1 MTQYGA
7 GGTSTESMRMQRWLC
22 WLATI
27 LLFVPC
33 TVLPYSAHTARQA
46 PVADSSFAKAPA
58 DTASAVSFA
67 RAAAL
72 RALNFRQGDRDGF
85 AGARAAFTETAWE
98 QFIKGMA
105 AFLDPNGVPTFSSSF
120 VPSTDGRVVDE
131 QNGVVHV
138 RIPGTLT
145 QTQNQSRTAYRRF
158 AVDVWAGGRPISV
171 QRMTQTTCVGA
182 SQSCN

>member
-1 MTQYGA
+1 
-7 GGTSTESMRMQRWLC
+7 MRMQRLFWH
-22 WLATI
+22 ATI
-27 LLFVPC
+27 LLFVLLVPC

-46 PVADSSFAKAPA
+46 PVADSSSAKAPA
-58 DTASAVSFA
+58 DRASAVSFA
-67 RAAAL
+67 RAASV

-131 QNGVVHV
+131 QDGVIHV

-145 QTQNQSRTAYRRF
+145 QTQNQSRTTYRRF